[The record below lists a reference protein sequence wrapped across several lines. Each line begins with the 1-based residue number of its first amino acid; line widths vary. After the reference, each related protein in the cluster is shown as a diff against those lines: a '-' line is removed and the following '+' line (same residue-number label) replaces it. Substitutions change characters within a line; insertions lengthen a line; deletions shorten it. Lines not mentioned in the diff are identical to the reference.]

1 MGNEA
6 GKARRDASRAAL
18 RAVLAAG
25 LLALAAAP
33 LCAWGPHV
41 DITKAALAVLPEAD
55 RWKAE
60 LGEENLAALNQ
71 HCLMPDQR
79 GNEMRDYYID
89 DYLLF
94 RGLPTYIGHVA
105 PEVKQAFAPC
115 FRRAVQGLRT
125 ETPANA
131 CRQLGPLLHFVED
144 LGAPPH
150 TGPGIANHGP
160 MENWVNA
167 AEIDI
172 AGYKPQLLG
181 RTDDEALAGL
191 LNRLDALQA
200 FSAERAAKAGPLVAK
215 GEGERPKV
223 EPILLESANESAR
236 AAADML
242 YTVFTVGLAKQP
254 PGAALEGTVEAPA
267 LFRNNEKGARIV
279 LIDNAKLAA
288 SGPQAPKAGGFV
300 QAATDYT
307 TLATT
312 VAGAPAAD
320 GWRGEF
326 KFHNLP
332 AGVFRILAVRPGA
345 RWTLSEP
352 VTLAVGKA
360 TTVKLSLPAEE
371 AAGNIV
377 MNPDGRLRY
386 LPGGAPDRWRL
397 AALPDKNV
405 GTGRAWTSAW
415 VKVPVSTPLS
425 AGAVMKDPSAKVRF
439 WAVRGGPKGVAQFEC
454 VGLVTGEERPAALRL
469 TPEKAFTFLVTVE
482 TDRPLATAIGR
493 VWLVPEAA
501 PSGK

>member
-1 MGNEA
+1 MSDQPQGRRRA
-6 GKARRDASRAAL
+6 SKAAWRVA
-18 RAVLAAG
+18 LAAG
-25 LLALAAAP
+25 LLALAAVP
-33 LCAWGPHV
+33 LGAWGPHV
-41 DITKAALAVLPEAD
+41 EITKAAVGVLPELD
-55 RWKAE
+55 RWKAA
-60 LGEENLAALNQ
+60 LGEENLTAFNQ
-71 HCLMPDQR
+71 HCLMPDLR

-105 PEVKQAFAPC
+105 PEVKRAFEPC
-115 FRRAVQGLRT
+115 FRRAVQALRT
-125 ETPANA
+125 ETPTNA
-131 CRQLGPLLHFVED
+131 CRQIGPLLHFVED

-160 MENWVNA
+160 MENWVKA
-167 AEIDI
+167 AEINI
-172 AGYKPQLLG
+172 TGYKPQLLG

-191 LNRLDALQA
+191 LKRLDALQA

-215 GEGERPKV
+215 GESERPKV

-254 PGAALEGTVEAPA
+254 EGAALEGTVEAPA
-267 LFRNNEKGARIV
+267 LFRNNEKGARII
-279 LIDNAKLAA
+279 LIDDARLATVGKGKIA
-288 SGPQAPKAGGFV
+288 AGNFV
-300 QAATDYT
+300 DAATDYA

-312 VAGAPAAD
+312 VAGAPAAA

-352 VTLAVGKA
+352 VTLAVGKSA
-360 TTVKLSLPAEE
+360 TVKLSLPAEE
-371 AAGNIV
+371 PAGNII

-386 LPGGAPDRWRL
+386 LPGGDPDRWRL
-397 AALPDKNV
+397 AALPDKKV
-405 GTGRAWTSAW
+405 GAGRAWTSAW
-415 VKVPVSTPLS
+415 VKVPVPAPLS
-425 AGAVMKDPSAKVRF
+425 AGAVLKDPSAKVRF
-439 WAVRGGPKGVAQFEC
+439 WAVRAGPKGVAQFEC
-454 VGLVTGEERPAALRL
+454 LWLLTGENRPAALRL
-469 TPEKAFTFLVTVE
+469 TPEKATTFFVTVE
-482 TDRPLATAIGR
+482 AEKPLIEAIER
-493 VWLVPEAA
+493 VWLAPEAA

>member
-1 MGNEA
+1 MGNEQS
-6 GKARRDASRAAL
+6 KHHRAMPTAL
-18 RAVLAAG
+18 RAVLAVG

-41 DITKAALAVLPEAD
+41 EITKAALSVLPEPD

-60 LGEENLAALNQ
+60 LGEENLAAFNQ
-71 HCLMPDQR
+71 HCLMPDLR

-105 PEVKQAFAPC
+105 PEVKRAFEPC
-115 FRRAVQGLRT
+115 FRRAVQALRT
-125 ETPANA
+125 ETPTNA
-131 CRQLGPLLHFVED
+131 CRQIGPLLHFVED

-167 AEIDI
+167 AEINI
-172 AGYKPQLLG
+172 VGYRPHLLG

-191 LNRLDALQA
+191 LKRLDALQA
-200 FSAERAAKAGPLVAK
+200 FSAARAARAGPLVAK

-267 LFRNNEKGARIV
+267 LFRNNDKGARII
-279 LIDNAKLAA
+279 LIDDAKLAA
-288 SGPQAPKAGGFV
+288 SGRQTPNAGDFV

-332 AGVFRILAVRPGA
+332 AGVFRVLAVRPGA

-352 VTLAVGKA
+352 VALAVGR
-360 TTVKLSLPAEE
+360 TTTMKLLLPAEE
-371 AAGNIV
+371 PAGNIV
-377 MNPDGRLRY
+377 MNPDGRLMY

-397 AALPDKNV
+397 AALPDKSV
-405 GTGRAWTSAW
+405 GAGRAWTSAW
-415 VKVPVSTPLS
+415 VKVPVPTPLS
-425 AGAVMKDPSAKVRF
+425 AGAVLKDSSAKVRF

-454 VGLVTGEERPAALRL
+454 VGLVTGENRPAALRL
-469 TPEKAFTFLVTVE
+469 TPEKASTFFVTVE
-482 TDRPLATAIGR
+482 TDKSFAAAIER

-501 PSGK
+501 PSSK